1 MEVGGN
7 VMITLVGVASRTA
20 LVGMLVPLTL
30 KLTHVT
36 SVD

>member
-7 VMITLVGVASRTA
+7 VMITLVGVASLIVPAGT
-20 LVGMLVPLTL
+20 LVLLTL